1 LIRLF
6 DLAGS
11 RHGRRATFGA
21 VALASVVA
29 VAGCGGSSSASTG
42 SSSGSGTSQTS
53 ALSKCLE
60 EHGVTPPQG
69 AGGGGFGGG
78 GSGATPHARPTGSAA
93 SSFRQALQACG
104 GSAGFHGGSAG

>member
-1 LIRLF
+1 MIRLF

-11 RHGRRATFGA
+11 RHGRRVMFGA

-42 SSSGSGTSQTS
+42 SSSGSSTSQTS
-53 ALSKCLE
+53 ALRKCLE

-78 GSGATPHARPTGSAA
+78 SGATPHARPTGSAP

-104 GSAGFHGGSAG
+104 GSAGLHGGSAG